1 MDDPRN
7 IEELI
12 MDNGLPQNKP
22 VTLKDVEKIN
32 KEKHHKNMQN
42 KIHRID
48 DSYQL
53 PGEKPMSTADKPTSK
68 FMDAM
73 QQVLANEAEIMEKK
87 TAKLDPVG
95 KEDDDVDNDGDT
107 DSSDKYLKN
116 RRSAIG
122 KAIAKEEVEPLDELS
137 DATLTN
143 YGKAALNN
151 QLKRQSNLEPG
162 EKTSRQIENR
172 KKGQER
178 QLKKQGIWNPSTKEE
193 VEPLAELSMKTL
205 GSYRT
210 KAASDDK
217 DRSKG
222 RNLSS
227 AKMYPDQYKNSPLKA
242 KVPATEEVEPLAEL
256 SKNTLKDYV
265 KGAVGAKSVGD
276 RTRSIPTLAAQTG
289 RASEKSQAAAK
300 AGDYSTAKMQKDA
313 ADKSFDKSQ
322 QRRKNVSLAVD
333 KLVAK
338 EEIERD
344 KYGNGY
350 YGDVHQTVIARKG
363 NIIKPTGLHTVF
375 KKTVKKQ
382 KPEEANLDEAATVLL
397 RKGGATKRMRYNP
410 ATIARLKGEGW
421 VVAAEAFVDKVKAL
435 FDIAEDI
442 SFEDALSLVEAVDE
456 VKRGRGRPKKAV
468 DPNAAPKREWKPGGR
483 GRPPKNKESVT
494 KVSTSDT
501 KSADEPKAA
510 AETGDTGHILDHLR
524 KAVSTNGTN
533 SFRQKN
539 GGMAKVSQSAALAL
553 LTHHDKLPK
562 ASDRFKMQQ
571 HLAKSPEHLQSAIKN
586 VGAGKPYNAGYEV
599 AKPKAISL
607 AAPDWNDKKKPA
619 NWTKTK

>member
-1 MDDPRN
+1 
-7 IEELI
+7 
-12 MDNGLPQNKP
+12 MDNGLPQDKP
-22 VTLKDVEKIN
+22 VTLKDVEQIN

-73 QQVLANEAEIMEKK
+73 TQVLANEAEIMEKK
-87 TAKLDPVG
+87 KMTQGDIAALAGDPEDIDAEDFAALRAK
-95 KEDDDVDNDGDT
+95 KH
-107 DSSDKYLKN
+107 LK
-116 RRSAIG
+116 
-122 KAIAKEEVEPLDELS
+122 KEEVESLDELS
-137 DATLTN
+137 DDTLTN

-193 VEPLAELSMKTL
+193 VEPLAELSK
-205 GSYRT
+205 S
-210 KAASDDK
+210 
-217 DRSKG
+217 
-222 RNLSS
+222 
-227 AKMYPDQYKNSPLKA
+227 
-242 KVPATEEVEPLAEL
+242 
-256 SKNTLKDYV
+256 TLKNYI
-265 KGAVGAKSVGD
+265 KKASGADGGSNKSL
-276 RTRSIPTLAAQTG
+276 PTLAAATG
-289 RASEKSQAAAK
+289 RHSERSQVASKS
-300 AGDYSTAKMQKDA
+300 GDMDTMRTNRKA
-313 ADKSFDKSQ
+313 ADKSFDKSWN
-322 QRRKNVSLAVD
+322 RRKGIGMAAD
-333 KLVAK
+333 KLAKESYELDEALTDKRITTTDSEHKRVVGDLHRKLTSAGYKPQFQSTNGPKGFTNGTMDHLSNPNVAK
-338 EEIERD
+338 D
-344 KYGNGY
+344 KSVIGHVVKYKNDNG
-350 YGDVHQTVIARKG
+350 HTVNMKILHKG
-363 NIIKPTGLHTVF
+363 NIRDDRGDKTENIKREVSISKLNYFDAKP
-375 KKTVKKQ
+375 KKPNL
-382 KPEEANLDEAATVLL
+382 PESYEMNEAATVLL

-483 GRPPKNKESVT
+483 GRPPKNKDTVT

-501 KSADEPKAA
+501 AAAKAASPEPKAA
-510 AETGDTGHILDHLR
+510 DDATDTGHILDHLR
-524 KAVSTNGTN
+524 KAISTNGTN

-539 GGMAKVSQSAALAL
+539 GSMAKVSQSAALAL
-553 LTHHDKLPK
+553 LSHHDKLPK
-562 ASDRFKMQQ
+562 ASDRFAMQQ
-571 HLAKSPEHLQSAIKN
+571 HMAKSPEHLQGAIKN
-586 VGAGKPYNAGYEV
+586 VAAGKPYNAGYE
-599 AKPKAISL
+599 AKAKAKVSL
-607 AAPDWNDKKKPA
+607 APKNWNDKK
-619 NWTKTK
+619 